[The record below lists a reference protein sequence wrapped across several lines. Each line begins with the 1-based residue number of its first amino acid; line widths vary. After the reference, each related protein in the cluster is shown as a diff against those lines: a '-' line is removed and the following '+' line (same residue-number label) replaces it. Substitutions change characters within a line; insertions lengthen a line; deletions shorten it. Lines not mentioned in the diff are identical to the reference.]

1 MRDEPKTAAP
11 ASNPEPVSRGDEPKI
26 GAPAPGLGPG
36 PRGDEPK
43 TGAPDIRSARILP
56 APGSEEYQRLLKEVQ
71 AFLERGAEHVQLGS
85 PSGEWTDTGF
95 PETPIPPLPGEP
107 GPPWTEPMPG
117 DDEIDAWLD
126 ERPPPLE
133 R

>member
-11 ASNPEPVSRGDEPKI
+11 ASDPEPVSIGDEPKI
-26 GAPAPGLGPG
+26 GVPAPGLGPG

-43 TGAPDIRSARILP
+43 TVAPAIRSARILP
-56 APGSEEYQRLLKEVQ
+56 APDSEEYQKALQEVR
-71 AFLERGAEHVQLGS
+71 AFLKRGAEHVQLGS

-95 PETPIPPLPGEP
+95 PETPIPPLPDEPESPWTAP
-107 GPPWTEPMPG
+107 GPD
-117 DDEIDAWLD
+117 DDEGDAWLD